1 MSKIKIQSIIIVIFF
16 IIFSYFNI
24 GEFLDY
30 QKNHEN
36 LKNTEINNKEKISNF
51 SLEKI
56 NNIKDIQLKVTPN
69 NGVLKKIISRINKA
83 KIRIYIEVYMFTNK
97 DIISSVLK
105 AKKRWVDIKVILE
118 KNPYKIP
125 NINNKTYNVFIKNK
139 IDVVW
144 SNSKNYSL
152 NHSKMILIDN
162 KIILSTWNLTHS
174 TFIKNKDL
182 FLFINDEKL
191 LTNLELIF
199 INDFRWIKTWEY
211 NSNLVLSPNYSR
223 KKLETLI
230 LSSRKEIKMYFP
242 YIKDTNLEDL
252 IIKKAKENI
261 QIEIIV
267 WKDFFNKYKEIVNKF
282 KNAWI
287 KINYL
292 KKYTLHSKAILVDNT
307 FLFIWSINFSY
318 YSLDKNREIW
328 LILKNKR
335 IIKDFLKI
343 FNNN

>member
-267 WKDFFNKYKEIVNKF
+267 WKDFFNKYKEIVNKL

-292 KKYTLHSKAILVDNT
+292 KKYTLHSKSILVDNT

>member
-230 LSSRKEIKMYFP
+230 LSARKEIKMYFP

-267 WKDFFNKYKEIVNKF
+267 WKDFFNKYKEIVNKL